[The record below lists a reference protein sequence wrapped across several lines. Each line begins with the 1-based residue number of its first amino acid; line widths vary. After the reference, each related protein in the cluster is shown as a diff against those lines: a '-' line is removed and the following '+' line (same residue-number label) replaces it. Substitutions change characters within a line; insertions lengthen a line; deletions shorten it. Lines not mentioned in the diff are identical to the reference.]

1 MNPTDLTIGQR
12 QDLTRDFDDHPTFC
26 RESLTIRDLSGSVV
40 SFESSPGQLKLNAA
54 IERQRARHKPIRLVV
69 LKTRRSFFTAGVC
82 SQIFHA
88 VPFYPGRKATIVADT
103 YKPAGKEAFDY
114 LLQFQR
120 RYKPFTRHGARIKLP
135 SLIKDTQQELQ
146 WSNGSSVEVLSAE
159 KGEIRGGGRHWL
171 LGDEAA
177 FWRAAEI
184 TLTGLLNMV
193 PDLPETAVVI
203 QSTANGIG
211 GEYYELCQRAQDPS
225 NEQGWD
231 FLFFGWLEHP
241 VYVKA
246 FESAGQA
253 AKFAGSLSKDERALH
268 ELHGAT
274 LGQLHWRRD
283 KIATTFRG
291 NVDLFHQEYPT
302 TAEEAFLASGR
313 PVFDHKALMRM
324 PTVGGQSGELELLDD
339 GSPIKRL
346 VLKPGDHGALTI
358 WKRPIPGRRY
368 VAGGDPSKG
377 IDVSVAKKGADP
389 DYSVGFF
396 IDADTGQQVALL
408 RARIRP
414 VAFAEYLCLVGRWYN
429 WAYLVPEA
437 NDAGFI
443 DAILRTNYPLASIYQ
458 RQRDPTDRRP
468 AQVED
473 IGFETTGLTRSW
485 LIGAGEDAVRTQ
497 SITIVSSVVIN
508 ECIRFVIKPNG
519 KKEHQDNS
527 HDDCVLAMCLTEIGR
542 RSIPKRIGQP
552 GNEKIGSKVLRYGVK
567 RSGDEDD
574 TDH

>member
-1 MNPTDLTIGQR
+1 MSPHELTLAQR
-12 QDLTRDFDDHPTFC
+12 AELGLAFDDHPTFC

-40 SFESSPGQLKLNAA
+40 PFECSPGQLKLDAA
-54 IERQRARHKPIRLVV
+54 IERQRAKKRPIRLVV

-82 SQIFHA
+82 SRIFHD
-88 VPFYPGRKATIVADT
+88 VPFYPGRKATVVADT
-103 YKPAGKEAFDY
+103 YKPAGKEAFGY
-114 LLQFQR
+114 LTHFQR
-120 RYKPFTRHGARIKLP
+120 HYKPFTRHGARLKLP
-135 SLIKDTQQELQ
+135 SLFKDTQQEIQ
-146 WSNGSSVEVLSAE
+146 WANGSGIEVLSAE
-159 KGEIRGGGRHWL
+159 KGEIRGGGRHWVL
-171 LGDEAA
+171 ADEAA

-193 PDLPETAVVI
+193 PDLPETAIVI

-211 GEYYELCQRAQDPS
+211 GEYYELCQRAQDPA
-225 NEQGWD
+225 NEQG
-231 FLFFGWLEHP
+231 FEFVFFGWLEHP
-241 VYVKA
+241 VYVKP
-246 FESAGQA
+246 FESANQA
-253 AKFAGSLSKDERALH
+253 ARFAASLDKEERVLH

-274 LGQLHWRRD
+274 LAQLHWRRD

-302 TAEEAFLASGR
+302 TPEEAFLASGR

-324 PTVGGQSGELELLDD
+324 PRVDGQSGELELLED
-339 GSPIKRL
+339 GGPQKRL
-346 VLKPGDHGALTI
+346 IFKPGDSGALTV

-377 IDVSVAKKGADP
+377 VDVSVAKKGADP
-389 DYSVGFF
+389 DFSVGFF
-396 IDADTGQQVALL
+396 IDADTGEQVAML
-408 RARIRP
+408 RGRIRP
-414 VAFAEYLCLVGRWYN
+414 VAFAEYFCLVGRWYG

-443 DAILRTNYPLASIYQ
+443 DAILRTNYPQASIYQ

-468 AQVED
+468 AQIED

-485 LIGAGEDAVRTQ
+485 LVGAGEDAVRNQT
-497 SITIVSSVVIN
+497 ITIVSHVVIN
-508 ECIRFVIKPNG
+508 ECIRFVIKPDG
-519 KKEHQDNS
+519 KKEHQAGA

-542 RSIPKRIGQP
+542 RAIPKRIGQP
-552 GNEKIGSKVLRYGVK
+552 GNENVGRKVVKYGVR
-567 RSGDEDD
+567 RSVDEDD